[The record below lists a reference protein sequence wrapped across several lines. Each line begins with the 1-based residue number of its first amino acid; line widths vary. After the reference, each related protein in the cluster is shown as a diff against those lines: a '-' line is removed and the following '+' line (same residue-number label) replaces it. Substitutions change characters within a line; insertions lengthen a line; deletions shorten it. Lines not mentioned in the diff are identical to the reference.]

1 MQTAVVVAVA
11 AWNRW
16 LLAFSV
22 TVGLVLVGG
31 AIARNY
37 ARRVPKPADRTNRS
51 ENRKGIR
58 RRAGAMLAVG
68 PLVGLA
74 FAPVVGSMALVIA
87 LGATALAL
95 FGMLIER
102 SPHVEGLALA
112 GVAVVALVAV
122 VAGAELGPT
131 GVSGLGAVAAF
142 ALIVGVTKAADGF
155 GNVDGLVAEL
165 GVATTLGLFAIAGF

>member
-16 LLAFSV
+16 LLAFSIAI
-22 TVGLVLVGG
+22 GLVLVGG

-37 ARRVPKPADRTNRS
+37 ARQVPKPTERTKRS

-58 RRAGAMLAVG
+58 RRAGGMLAVG

-74 FAPVVGSMALVIA
+74 FAPTFGTMAVVIA
-87 LGATALAL
+87 FGATALAL

-102 SPHVEGLALA
+102 
-112 GVAVVALVAV
+112 
-122 VAGAELGPT
+122 
-131 GVSGLGAVAAF
+131 
-142 ALIVGVTKAADGF
+142 
-155 GNVDGLVAEL
+155 
-165 GVATTLGLFAIAGF
+165 